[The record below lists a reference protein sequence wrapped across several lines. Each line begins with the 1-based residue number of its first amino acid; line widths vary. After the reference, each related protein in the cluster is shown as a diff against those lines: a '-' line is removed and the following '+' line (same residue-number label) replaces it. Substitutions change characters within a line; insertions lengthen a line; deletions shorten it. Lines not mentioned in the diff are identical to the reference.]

1 MPVTNRDLDELAA
14 DVSGKLGIPGVQISV
29 LHRGQLAEGVAGVA
43 SIETGI
49 PVTPETLFSIGS
61 TTKIFTAALVMQLVD
76 QGSIELDTPVAEQ
89 LPGFTLSDAE
99 AVKTV
104 TPRHLMSMSS
114 GIDNGPYTDH
124 GRGDGAVARYVTAL
138 ADLPHVFPPGR
149 GYGYSNASTCV
160 SGRLIEHVTGET
172 WEKALETRL
181 LKPAALGHSA
191 ALPEDII
198 YRRFAVGHQVDDN
211 GEPALIHQWA
221 ARRSMAPAGST
232 FCSTAS
238 DLVRF
243 SHLFMHLGTALG
255 GAQVMPPE
263 SVAAMQAHEVQVP
276 PTLLADW
283 WGLGP
288 YGKNWDGFEVLG
300 HGGTTEIGSSYLA
313 WCAPLD
319 LAVGTTVN
327 APGFGYPFAQ
337 AVHKSLFSE
346 LAGIAVPAKPEPP
359 AEVTVDPG
367 RLVGRYAMS
376 GTTFTISEQDT
387 TLMLSSAPDTGGEE
401 FEPVPPSPLIPLTP
415 TTFLPTHP
423 AIDGRRGWALA
434 FIGPEDAPATHLL
447 NGFFALRRVAA

>member
-1 MPVTNRDLDELAA
+1 LVITDRDLDELAA
-14 DVSGKLGIPGVQISV
+14 EVSGRLGIPGVQISV
-29 LHRGQLAEGVAGVA
+29 LHRGQIAEGVAGVA
-43 SIETGI
+43 SIETGV
-49 PVTPETLFSIGS
+49 PVTPDTLFSIGS
-61 TTKIFTAALVMQLVD
+61 TTKIYTAALVMQLVD
-76 QGSIELDTPVAEQ
+76 QGSIQLDTPVAEQ
-89 LPGFTLSDAE
+89 LPGFTLADAE
-99 AVKTV
+99 ARETV

-114 GIDNGPYTDH
+114 GIDNGPYADY
-124 GRGDGAVARYVTAL
+124 GRGDDAVARYVTAL
-138 ADLPHVFPPGR
+138 AGVPHVFPPGR

-181 LKPAALGHSA
+181 LNPAGLDHSA

-198 YRRFAVGHQVDDN
+198 YRRFALGHEIDDN
-211 GEPALIHQWA
+211 GKPKLIHQWA
-221 ARRSMAPAGST
+221 QRRSMGPAGST
-232 FCSTAS
+232 FCSTAT

-243 SHLFMHLGTALG
+243 SHLFTHRGMALDG
-255 GAQVMPPE
+255 PQVMPPE

-313 WCAPLD
+313 WCAALD

-337 AVHKSLFSE
+337 SVHKTLFGE
-346 LAGIAVPAKPEPP
+346 LAGVTVPARPEPP
-359 AEVTVDPG
+359 DGVTVDFS

-376 GTTFTISEQDT
+376 GTTLTVSQQDS
-387 TLMLSSAPDTGGEE
+387 TLMVSSDTDTDDEESAPA
-401 FEPVPPSPLIPLTP
+401 SPLIPLTP

-434 FIGPEDAPATHLL
+434 FIGAEDAPATHLL